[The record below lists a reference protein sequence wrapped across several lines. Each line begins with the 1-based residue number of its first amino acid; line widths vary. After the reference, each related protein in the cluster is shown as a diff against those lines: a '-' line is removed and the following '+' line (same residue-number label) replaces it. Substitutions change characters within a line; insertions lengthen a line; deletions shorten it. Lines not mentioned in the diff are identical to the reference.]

1 MAAPTD
7 SFTTYDSIGNRED
20 LSQAIYDISPTAT
33 PFLSGVV
40 HTTATA
46 TNHEWQTDAL
56 DTPTSSNAVVEG
68 EDALTDASAPTTRL
82 GNQSQILDKV
92 PRVTGTQNAVDSA
105 GRANEMAYQVMK
117 RGKELKNDLESSMLA
132 NKSKVVG
139 NNSTARVMAGIESW
153 IATNTDFGATGADP
167 TGDGTDARTDGTLR
181 AFDEDQL
188 KVVLA
193 GCWDEGGEPDTIL
206 VGSFNKQ
213 AASAF
218 SGNAQVTREAG
229 GVAEVKTLHNA
240 IDVYSGDFGDLAII
254 PSRHSRPES
263 ALVLQMDMW
272 ALATLRDFQTSDL
285 AKTGDTERKQ
295 LLIEATLVARN
306 EAASGI
312 VADLLIS

>member
-1 MAAPTD
+1 MTAPTD
-7 SFTTYDSIGNRED
+7 SFTTYDSTGNRED

-218 SGNAQVTREAG
+218 SGNAQVTR
-229 GVAEVKTLHNA
+229 
-240 IDVYSGDFGDLAII
+240 
-254 PSRHSRPES
+254 HSRPES